1 MSCAAAAASNAPGFG
16 LRQSQSSPESWKQV
30 RNSSIG
36 SASPS
41 AALIASTVLPL
52 RRSARD
58 VRLVGHDDQQ
68 EARLAQRR
76 KRLPDARQNLK
87 FGDAGGR
94 IGLAVAHEGAIEH
107 PVAIEEHGASHGRT
121 ADSHLVWLAFSL
133 GCETRRCQTT
143 AWNASECGVTVS
155 ALTVGMMQQASAT

>member
-1 MSCAAAAASNAPGFG
+1 MLCAAAAASNAPGFG

-30 RNSSIG
+30 RNSSSG

-41 AALIASTVLPL
+41 AALIASTSSRI
-52 RRSARD
+52 RRSAGD
-58 VRLVGHDDQQ
+58 VRLVRHDDQK
-68 EARLAQRR
+68 EARFVQRCE
-76 KRLPDARQNLK
+76 RLSDAGQDLK
-87 FGDAGGR
+87 LGDAGGR
-94 IGLAVAHEGAIEH
+94 VGLAVAHRGAIEH